1 LDRGRS
7 FELHACTAGG
17 DANPTCDPGVAA
29 GWMRILTA
37 EKAFPADN
45 PRPVAPALNLR
56 TFGVPRTTATHVLFR
71 VLDNQCTGQTS
82 FQGKQDADP
91 RHETDCR
98 IGTPLPPRNT
108 QVVAEL
114 QLQSSRPRV
123 DGAQTQE

>member
-1 LDRGRS
+1 
-7 FELHACTAGG
+7 
-17 DANPTCDPGVAA
+17 
-29 GWMRILTA
+29 MRILTA

-108 QVVAEL
+108 QVVAAEL